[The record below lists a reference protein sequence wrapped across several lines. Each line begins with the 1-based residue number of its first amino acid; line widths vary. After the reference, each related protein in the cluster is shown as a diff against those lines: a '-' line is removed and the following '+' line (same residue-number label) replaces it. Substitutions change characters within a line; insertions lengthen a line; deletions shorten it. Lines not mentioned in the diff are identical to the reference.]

1 MIRKANPA
9 IARGDYTPLDFEGTK
24 VGGFISVYGDETVAV
39 IHNVGDEAAT
49 VDLSAAGVTLD
60 RITSTVGL
68 GTASLDGTSLTLDG
82 QTSVVL
88 GR

>member
-1 MIRKANPA
+1 M
-9 IARGDYTPLDFEGTK
+9 
-24 VGGFISVYGDETVAV
+24 AV

-60 RITSTVGL
+60 RINGTVGL